1 MARISTSCKTADILT
16 RSFILSVA
24 KNGHVTQCVA
34 VSELLGLDVEQVLQE
49 PGVNK
54 ALPRWRRELQKPRW
68 LMAALRVAWKFR
80 KGRYIILAS
89 GRSILPTCRLLK
101 ILRGQD
107 IFILF
112 IGSPKK
118 WKTNCADV
126 LLRAQHER
134 ERHED
139 DRNPYPWNPE
149 QVWIDAPICQPLPV
163 AASSEKAVT
172 VLLGGLNITYSDD
185 AESYRDFLDRL
196 QELAKTLPVSIVFSR
211 RTKPE
216 VKKAVQ
222 ERFAP
227 TTARLVDAEDREGFL
242 KACAE
247 AGAFVITPDSITM
260 VAEAFATGKPVYT
273 AELPVKRGG
282 TRNQRYI
289 ETALANGHIEK
300 FEGTISFA
308 PRKVDLSY
316 IDKASRAISAA
327 LARWQ
332 ETRDSGA

>member
-1 MARISTSCKTADILT
+1 MT

-68 LMAALRVAWKFR
+68 LMAALRLAWKFR
-80 KGRYIILAS
+80 TGQYIIVAS
-89 GRSILPTCRLLK
+89 GRSILPTCRILK
-101 ILRGQD
+101 ILRGRD

-134 ERHED
+134 EPEED
-139 DRNPYPWNPE
+139 EENPYPWNPE
-149 QVWIDAPICQPLPV
+149 QVWIDAPICRPLPV
-163 AASSEKAVT
+163 AGASEQTVT
-172 VLLGGLNITYSDD
+172 VLLGGLNITYKDD
-185 AESYRDFLDRL
+185 AESYRIFLDKL
-196 QELAKTLPVSIVFSR
+196 EDLAKALPISIVFSR
-211 RTKPE
+211 RTKLE

-222 ERFAP
+222 HKFAD
-227 TTARLVDAEDREGFL
+227 TTAHLVDAEDREGFL
-242 KACAE
+242 KACAH

-273 AELPVKRGG
+273 ANLPVKRDG
-282 TRNQRYI
+282 TRNKRYI
-289 ETALANGHIEK
+289 ETALANGHIEE
-300 FEGTISFA
+300 FEGKISFV

-316 IDKASRAISAA
+316 IDKARRAISASLEA
-327 LARWQ
+327 WQ
-332 ETRDSGA
+332 K

>member
-1 MARISTSCKTADILT
+1 MT

-34 VSELLGLDVEQVLQE
+34 VSALLGLDVEEVLQE

-54 ALPRWRRELQKPRW
+54 ALPHWRRELQKPRW
-68 LMAALRVAWKFR
+68 LMAALRLAWTFR
-80 KGRYIILAS
+80 KGRYIIVAS

-101 ILRGQD
+101 ILRGRD
-107 IFILF
+107 VFILF

-126 LLRAQHER
+126 LLRAEHER
-134 ERHED
+134 EPEENGK
-139 DRNPYPWNPE
+139 NPYPWNPE

-163 AASSEKAVT
+163 AEKPEKRVT
-172 VLLGGLNITYSDD
+172 VLLGGLNITYNDD
-185 AESYRDFLDRL
+185 ANSYGDFLAKL
-196 QELAKTLPVSIVFSR
+196 EALAATLPVSIVFSR
-211 RTKPE
+211 RTKPG

-222 ERFAP
+222 ERFAA
-227 TTARLVDAEDREGFL
+227 TSVHLVDAEDREGFL

-273 AELPVKRGG
+273 AKLPVKRDG
-282 TRNQRYI
+282 TRNKRYI
-289 ETALANGHIEK
+289 ETALLNGHIEE
-300 FEGTISFA
+300 FEGRVSFA
-308 PRKVDLSY
+308 PRNVDLSY
-316 IDKASRAISAA
+316 IDKARRALSASIEA
-327 LARWQ
+327 WQ
-332 ETRDSGA
+332 KRAT